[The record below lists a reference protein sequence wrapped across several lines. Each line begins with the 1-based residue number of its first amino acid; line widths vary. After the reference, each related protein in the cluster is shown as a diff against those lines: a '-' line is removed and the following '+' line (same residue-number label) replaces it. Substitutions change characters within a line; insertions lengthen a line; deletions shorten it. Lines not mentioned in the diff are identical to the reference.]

1 MSIKKKNY
9 SCDWKVFIYLFMAS
23 GGKKVVQLQNILL
36 SDDDNKYTIRGTKDL
51 IKQADYGRSK
61 TLRVSIN
68 NKSIAC
74 TVIEI
79 SDDKGYLSSK
89 IKSPTLGRGKR
100 LKPVK
105 RLNFSPG
112 MTKPNTVPSRKVL
125 SNQETNQA
133 NAQKKKIKTVQAK
146 NSSQRER
153 DIIERMRKKLKEK
166 AQTTEVEPD
175 PVEPNPV
182 ELNPVKPNPVEPNPV
197 KPIHDEPGTSTSIP
211 STGLPADDALS
222 SGTSG
227 NSNQQEKNNI
237 IIEKNSNGEDVAVN
251 NAKLM
256 KQLEKLRRENN
267 LLLQKSRNLKR
278 QAQMTRANHSEQR
291 QLDQQQNDPRQN
303 EKNAEKDAQ
312 DFPRVDENYQI
323 LVLDGIAIDYEA
335 YLKAAQAKTMRRRAN
350 LIIDALWS
358 VEQQVTRYVSD
369 KLYEGQKKVTPQE
382 YNNITTI
389 LEKLQRHKRLR
400 LDGENNPIANIRRW
414 VGDRLKRTK
423 SANPDVM
430 NRFLVSLE
438 IEEAEIIDS
447 NLEDE
452 KENEEDDLIEL
463 LSDSNAESLKSY
475 HSDQE

>member
-1 MSIKKKNY
+1 MCTCLLKRRIIVMTLESIHLPIHV
-9 SCDWKVFIYLFMAS
+9 SIAMDFAIIQVAS
-23 GGKKVVQLQNILL
+23 GGKKVVQLQNIFLI
-36 SDDDNKYTIRGTKDL
+36 DDDNKYTIRGTKDL
-51 IKQADYGRSK
+51 IKQADNGRSK

-68 NKSIAC
+68 KKLIAC

-79 SDDKGYLSSK
+79 SDDKDYLSSK
-89 IKSPTLGRGKR
+89 IKSPMLGRGKR

-112 MTKPNTVPSRKVL
+112 MTKDNPVPSRKVL
-125 SNQETNQA
+125 SNRETNQA
-133 NAQKKKIKTVQAK
+133 IAQK
-146 NSSQRER
+146 
-153 DIIERMRKKLKEK
+153 
-166 AQTTEVEPD
+166 EVEPD
-175 PVEPNPV
+175 PVEPNPG
-182 ELNPVKPNPVEPNPV
+182 EPNPVEPNPV
-197 KPIHDEPGTSTSIP
+197 KPIHNEPGTFTSIT
-211 STGLPADDALS
+211 SIGLPADDALS

-227 NSNQQEKNNI
+227 NSNQEEKNDI
-237 IIEKNSNGEDVAVN
+237 LIEKNSNGKDVAVN
-251 NAKLM
+251 NAELM

-278 QAQMTRANHSEQR
+278 QSQVTRANHSEQR
-291 QLDQQQNDPRQN
+291 QHDQQENDPRQN
-303 EKNAEKDAQ
+303 EQNAEKDAQ

-323 LVLDGIAIDYEA
+323 SVLDGIAIDYEA

-358 VEQQVTRYVSD
+358 VEEQVTRYVSD

-382 YNNITTI
+382 YNNII
-389 LEKLQRHKRLR
+389 KIIEKLQRHKKLR

-414 VGDRLKRTK
+414 VGDRLKATK

-430 NRFLVSLE
+430 NRFLVFQE

-447 NLEDE
+447 DLEDDE

-463 LSDSNAESLKSY
+463 LSDSDAESIIR
-475 HSDQE
+475 Q

>member
-1 MSIKKKNY
+1 MDFAIIQ
-9 SCDWKVFIYLFMAS
+9 VAS
-23 GGKKVVQLQNILL
+23 GGKKVVQLQNIFLI
-36 SDDDNKYTIRGTKDL
+36 DDDNKYTIRGTKDL
-51 IKQADYGRSK
+51 IKQADNGRSK

-68 NKSIAC
+68 KKLIAC

-79 SDDKGYLSSK
+79 SDDKDYLSSK
-89 IKSPTLGRGKR
+89 IKSPMLGRGKR

-112 MTKPNTVPSRKVL
+112 MTKDNPVPSRKVL
-125 SNQETNQA
+125 SNRETNQA
-133 NAQKKKIKTVQAK
+133 IAQKKKIKIVQSK
-146 NSSQRER
+146 NVSQRER
-153 DIIERMRKKLKEK
+153 VIIERMRKKLKEN
-166 AQTTEVEPD
+166 EVEPD
-175 PVEPNPV
+175 PVEPNPG
-182 ELNPVKPNPVEPNPV
+182 EPNPVEPNPV
-197 KPIHDEPGTSTSIP
+197 KPIHNEPGTFTSIT
-211 STGLPADDALS
+211 SIGLPADDALS

-227 NSNQQEKNNI
+227 NSNQEEKNDI
-237 IIEKNSNGEDVAVN
+237 LIEKNSNGKDVAVN
-251 NAKLM
+251 NAELM

-278 QAQMTRANHSEQR
+278 QSQVTRANHSEQR
-291 QLDQQQNDPRQN
+291 QHDQQENDPRQN
-303 EKNAEKDAQ
+303 EQNAEKDAQ

-323 LVLDGIAIDYEA
+323 SVLDGIAIDYEA

-358 VEQQVTRYVSD
+358 VEEQVTRYVSD

-382 YNNITTI
+382 YNNII
-389 LEKLQRHKRLR
+389 KIIEKLQRHKKLR

-414 VGDRLKRTK
+414 VGDRLKATK

-430 NRFLVSLE
+430 NRFLVFQE

-447 NLEDE
+447 DLEDDE

-463 LSDSNAESLKSY
+463 LSDSDAESIIR
-475 HSDQE
+475 Q